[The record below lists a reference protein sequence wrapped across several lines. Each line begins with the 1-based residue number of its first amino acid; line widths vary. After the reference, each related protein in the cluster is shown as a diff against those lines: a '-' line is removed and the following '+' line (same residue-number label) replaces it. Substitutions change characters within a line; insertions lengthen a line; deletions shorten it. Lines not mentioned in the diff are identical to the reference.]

1 MKDYLND
8 TEERNLMII
17 ITAMYGL
24 LDDFFKFV
32 SKQGQGN
39 FKRGRSFIIN
49 GINELI
55 NNVGEKSIEK
65 MKKKA
70 KYCNISMMDEE
81 RLKILSKKK
90 VAKQKAAYEESKEY
104 FDLVELTM
112 DMNCKNCCKDWKQCD
127 LCKHFDENEVIPYN
141 DDVDLGNCKYAYKKE

>member
-112 DMNCKNCCKDWKQCD
+112 DMNCKNCNKHCKDCD
-127 LCKHFDENEVIPYN
+127 LYNHFSENKIIAFDENTNI
-141 DDVDLGNCKYAYKKE
+141 GHCKYAYKKE

>member
-112 DMNCKNCCKDWKQCD
+112 DMNCKNCCKNWKQCD